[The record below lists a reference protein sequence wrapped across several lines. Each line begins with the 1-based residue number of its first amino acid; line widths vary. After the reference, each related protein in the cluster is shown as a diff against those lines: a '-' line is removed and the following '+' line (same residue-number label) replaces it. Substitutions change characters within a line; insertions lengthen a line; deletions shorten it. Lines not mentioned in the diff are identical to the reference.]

1 MLKRLG
7 PEASLKTA
15 LSLSLLFMA
24 AEVVGGIVSH
34 SLALL
39 ADAGH
44 MLSDAASLALALL
57 AARLSQKRPDFRFT
71 FGYSRAE
78 VLAAMVNAS
87 ALLAVGL
94 IVLFEAFRRILF
106 PPPVNGQLVL
116 LVAVPGLGV
125 NLAMVWILHRDR
137 KSNLN
142 LRAAFLHVLA
152 DTLGSLQVIAA
163 GTLIT
168 FFNWTWADPGASLI
182 IGVLILFSG
191 WRVIREA
198 TVVLMEGAP
207 HGLDPREVAGK
218 ILGVR
223 GVVGVHDLHVWV
235 IASNFVAAS
244 FHLEVTAEAG
254 ENVLWEIRNLLER
267 EFGIHHTTIQVEK
280 VASGAKST
288 LPTLPQTRTK
298 GSW

>member
-1 MLKRLG
+1 
-7 PEASLKTA
+7 
-15 LSLSLLFMA
+15 MA
-24 AEVVGGIVSH
+24 AEIVGGVFSG

-44 MLSDAASLALALL
+44 MLSDAAALALALL
-57 AARLSQKRPDFRFT
+57 ATRLSRKPPDSRLT

-78 VLAAMVNAS
+78 VLAATVNAS
-87 ALLAVGL
+87 ALLAVG
-94 IVLFEAFRRILF
+94 IVVLFEAFRRIFF

-125 NLAMVWILHRDR
+125 NLAMIWILHRVR
-137 KSNLN
+137 ESNLN

-163 GTLIT
+163 GMVVT

-182 IGVLILFSG
+182 IGLLILFSG

-207 HGLDPREVAGK
+207 EGLDLREVVRK
-218 ILGVR
+218 ILGVK
-223 GVVGVHDLHVWV
+223 GVAGVHDLHVWV
-235 IASNFVAAS
+235 IASHFVAAS
-244 FHLEVTAEAG
+244 LHLEVTSEAG
-254 ENVLWEIRNLLER
+254 ENVLWEVQNLLER
-267 EFGIHHTTIQVEK
+267 EFGIHHTTIQVEE
-280 VASGAKST
+280 VTSRARST
-288 LPTLPQTRTK
+288 LPTFPGARMK